1 MLTLEVSPPAS
12 SYSSDNDLL
21 AFYERVLERT
31 TAVPGIEAAG
41 LTSRLPGAGEEQSNL
56 TSISVEANPTARTE
70 RRATAVRQSVSPDYF
85 NTMRIP
91 LVEGRYFSAQ
101 DNAGAPQV
109 ALVSRPGA
117 TRFWPGEDPLGK
129 RFKFAGTG
137 GKSSWVTVVGVVGN
151 VMNDRR
157 EGAPLSQVYLP
168 YAQDPDRD
176 MTTVARSLGSPAS
189 SVTLLRDAVQS
200 VDRNLPLAE
209 VRTMQQVL
217 SLAESYFVIGLVGV
231 FALLA
236 LLLAALGVYGVASFM
251 ATARTHE
258 IGIRLAIGAQRGQI
272 VRMMAWQGMV
282 FILAGMGLGVLGA
295 IAASRFLW
303 SEVAGVSPA
312 DPLALSLSGVL
323 LAGTAALGA
332 YLPARRA
339 AHVDPVVALRC
350 E

>member
-1 MLTLEVSPPAS
+1 M
-12 SYSSDNDLL
+12 
-21 AFYERVLERT
+21 
-31 TAVPGIEAAG
+31 
-41 LTSRLPGAGEEQSNL
+41 
-56 TSISVEANPTARTE
+56 
-70 RRATAVRQSVSPDYF
+70 
-85 NTMRIP
+85 
-91 LVEGRYFSAQ
+91 
-101 DNAGAPQV
+101 
-109 ALVSRPGA
+109 
-117 TRFWPGEDPLGK
+117 
-129 RFKFAGTG
+129 
-137 GKSSWVTVVGVVGN
+137 
-151 VMNDRR
+151 
-157 EGAPLSQVYLP
+157 
-168 YAQDPDRD
+168 
-176 MTTVARSLGSPAS
+176 
-189 SVTLLRDAVQS
+189 
-200 VDRNLPLAE
+200 
-209 VRTMQQVL
+209 L